1 MPHFRQPQSGLAPKF
16 LAAAPRRTRH
26 RRNKEKIRHGTKTTI
41 EISSLSKRGAP
52 EHGDIY
58 LLDSE
63 TYIAQIE
70 TSSTHPLLRQAFL
83 G

>member
-1 MPHFRQPQSGLAPKF
+1 MPHFRQSQRCLAPKF

-41 EISSLSKRGAP
+41 EISSVSKRGAP
-52 EHGDIY
+52 ELGDIY

-63 TYIAQIE
+63 TVAATFTNTDQ
-70 TSSTHPLLRQAFL
+70 PP
-83 G
+83 